1 MIVTKEFGGEVVV
14 SKNGVKAQR
23 LMITRKRSRMDSL
36 VKSPKGIPHAIEN
49 SGKDDVLRVMVVKAP
64 HP

>member
-23 LMITRKRSRMDSL
+23 LMITRKRSR
-36 VKSPKGIPHAIEN
+36 KGF
-49 SGKDDVLRVMVVKAP
+49 SG
-64 HP
+64 